1 MRIFA
6 ALVLAVFSL
15 IAIGCDVRL
24 QPAAQG
30 EWSNVHNDK
39 DKVSKD
45 VKDAKPHEEKP
56 EAK

>member
-1 MRIFA
+1 MRILA
-6 ALVLAVFSL
+6 RVVLAIFSL
-15 IAIGCDVRL
+15 ISIGCDVVL
-24 QPAAQG
+24 QRSVQG

-45 VKDAKPHEEKP
+45 ARPHEEKP